1 MNIIEAKNEIKRSV
15 EIYLD
20 KNEFG
25 EYTIPVSKQR
35 PIFMVGAPGI
45 GKAAIMRQIASELD
59 IALVSCSMSH
69 YTRHSALGRPVIKTA
84 LQGVLLSPLLR
95 MEPAIGIVSLFWGYQ
110 GPSVTLGP

>member
-45 GKAAIMRQIASELD
+45 GKAAIIDRKSTRLN
-59 IALVSCSMSH
+59 SSH
-69 YTRHSALGRPVIKTA
+69 
-84 LQGVLLSPLLR
+84 
-95 MEPAIGIVSLFWGYQ
+95 
-110 GPSVTLGP
+110 

>member
-1 MNIIEAKNEIKRSV
+1 MNIKEAKDEIKKSV

-45 GKAAIMRQIASELD
+45 GKTAIMQQIVSELD
-59 IALVSCSMSH
+59 IALVTYSMTH
-69 YTRHSALGRPVIKTA
+69 HTRQSALGLPMIEERDYDGKQAVVSERR
-84 LQGVLLSPLLR
+84 GLSN
-95 MEPAIGIVSLFWGYQ
+95 
-110 GPSVTLGP
+110 